1 MQILLE
7 NNTTHFKRYY
17 PEIEVKTENVLH
29 FTIELNVEDLEDGEY
44 TMTIYK
50 DNNEVITKELVRI
63 GDYKIMEYKVEK
75 KFTQYVRK

>member
-1 MQILLE
+1 MQVILE
-7 NNTTHFKRYY
+7 CTSTKFKRYY

-29 FTIELNVEDLEDGEY
+29 FVIELNVEDLEDGEY
-44 TMTIYK
+44 IMTIYK

-63 GDYKIMEYKVEK
+63 GDYKIIEYKVEK

>member
-1 MQILLE
+1 MQVILE
-7 NNTTHFKRYY
+7 HTTTKFKRYY

-44 TMTIYK
+44 IMTIYK
-50 DNNEVITKELVRI
+50 DNNEVITKDLVRI